1 MFKEMLK
8 DSYNEIITAGK
19 LIVKLN
25 QFLEEAIEM
34 PTELKSE
41 ISDTLDFL
49 RDRVK
54 YYQQSY
60 REEIAYQDAME
71 NHCNGLPP
79 CYECEYNCNC
89 ENMDIYDY
97 EE

>member
-1 MFKEMLK
+1 MEAMFKDM
-8 DSYNEIITAGK
+8 YNEIVIAGK

-25 QFLEEAIEM
+25 QFLEEATEM

-49 RDRVK
+49 RDRAR
-54 YYQQSY
+54 YYQ
-60 REEIAYQDAME
+60 QDAME
-71 NHCNGLPP
+71 THCNGLPP

>member
-1 MFKEMLK
+1 MEAMFKDM
-8 DSYNEIITAGK
+8 YNEIVIAGK

-25 QFLEEAIEM
+25 QFSEEATEM

-49 RDRVK
+49 RDRAR

-71 NHCNGLPP
+71 THCNGLPP

>member
-1 MFKEMLK
+1 MFKDM
-8 DSYNEIITAGK
+8 YNEIVIAGK

-25 QFLEEAIEM
+25 QFLEEATEM
-34 PTELKSE
+34 PTELKS
-41 ISDTLDFL
+41 
-49 RDRVK
+49 
-54 YYQQSY
+54 
-60 REEIAYQDAME
+60 REEIAFQDAME
-71 NHCNGLPP
+71 THCNGLPP